1 MNVMQITYSL
11 VYRLQ
16 KDNVY
21 SLYQE
26 LSTNY

>member
-16 KDNVY
+16 KDSVY